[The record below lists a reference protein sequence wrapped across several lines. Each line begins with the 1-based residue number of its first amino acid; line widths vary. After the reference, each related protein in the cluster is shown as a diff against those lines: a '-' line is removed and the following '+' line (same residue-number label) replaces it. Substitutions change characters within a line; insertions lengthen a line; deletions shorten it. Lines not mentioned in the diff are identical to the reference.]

1 MVVSGGQ
8 EFLLP
13 PSCCTSELNPPE
25 ILSRN
30 IEFNDFEVTH
40 EFASIGWRSLRLN
53 ARRFFDEAGKSEL
66 ILLAMGSLPTARCT
80 TRPAPAPENL
90 HLTLKEEL
98 DA

>member
-1 MVVSGGQ
+1 MLQ
-8 EFLLP
+8 EYKDQKDVDENNKFKVYYFPKKGLP
-13 PSCCTSELNPPE
+13 YDMGYTQNG
-25 ILSRN
+25 RF
-30 IEFNDFEVTH
+30 IEKFED
-40 EFASIGWRSLRLN
+40 G
-53 ARRFFDEAGKSEL
+53 FFDEAGKSEL